1 MASRLPI
8 VATRVGGNGELIES
22 GMTGLLVA
30 PGDVEALAEALLA
43 HFADRARAR
52 RQAKAAR
59 RVAEAR
65 FSLARMVGDYCNLYE
80 GALDRAGIPLPP
92 AAAPAL
98 RS

>member
-1 MASRLPI
+1 LPI
-8 VATRVGGNGELIES
+8 VATRVGGNGELIEP
-22 GMTGLLVA
+22 GMTGLLVP
-30 PGDVEALAEALLA
+30 PGDVEALTEALLG
-43 HFADRARAR
+43 HFGDRARAR

-65 FSLARMVGDYCNLYE
+65 FSLARMVSDYCSLYE
-80 GALDRAGIPLPP
+80 SALARAGISLPS